1 MFLASAAIS
10 ICTHKTSVLDLCMSD
25 QDTHSDDDSL
35 FGSPPSSPNLVPT
48 TGRFSSLALPGG
60 ADAPNLALPKN
71 VGAIALPGSHDSSEH
86 VVNLPASPPRRAAPA
101 IVPQKQHERT
111 NANEGSTPIHAVK
124 PKPRKTN
131 KKRAKTTSATPEP
144 ANRPSLTIPDADQPL
159 PPNFLRNQQALLG
172 LAGVVGGINPA
183 QLSVRGSRGTTAQ
196 NPIVVDEEETP
207 SISTSAWKS
216 RQLQLPND
224 MPIPS
229 SQAISDTLITQGNII
244 PVLRSLLPYFGAVPN
259 SNFQSSNSQ
268 LPQKRFSI
276 SPELA
281 PPPLKRRKLNSVP
294 AGAADWDVPYPF
306 PENEGPQHYLQEWE
320 KERGKKLVA
329 ELVSLVRDAVK
340 KAAAKTYVKNQSKS
354 AKNALSDSDAH
365 TRNCRPPMANQG
377 FQDACSPDV
386 PLSDQTLGQV
396 EETFSL
402 PSRDSTPLQQTPSD
416 VCTSPY
422 ISSDI
427 AFPLDTGLESL
438 FGTVNDSLGDPLAQF
453 LSDEASKISTN
464 SNSASPTLTSSTR
477 LSTPSDFTLPSAFL
491 GSKETPD
498 QITQFPSFDLN
509 DLSSDHSL
517 FSWPFLPVNGHNEP
531 SSSLDILSGLNA
543 PGMSMPMDINPTD
556 EGWYKLIFGQNHPIS
571 SSIADPAVSSTNVF
585 SCTSSGV
592 VPDIPLPSSS
602 TGAPLMPN
610 TFHNPVSQPRKSTYD
625 VRFMPPITVNETH
638 AVNHQ
643 NGGPSKPAPGKSSD
657 KMMDRGE
664 VLHKAKLRRKQLT
677 DEIARAKIELW
688 ETTIE
693 QGILTHLSKDKELW
707 RKDC

>member
-1 MFLASAAIS
+1 M
-10 ICTHKTSVLDLCMSD
+10 
-25 QDTHSDDDSL
+25 L
-35 FGSPPSSPNLVPT
+35 F
-48 TGRFSSLALPGG
+48 
-60 ADAPNLALPKN
+60 
-71 VGAIALPGSHDSSEH
+71 
-86 VVNLPASPPRRAAPA
+86 
-101 IVPQKQHERT
+101 
-111 NANEGSTPIHAVK
+111 
-124 PKPRKTN
+124 
-131 KKRAKTTSATPEP
+131 
-144 ANRPSLTIPDADQPL
+144 
-159 PPNFLRNQQALLG
+159 
-172 LAGVVGGINPA
+172 
-183 QLSVRGSRGTTAQ
+183 
-196 NPIVVDEEETP
+196 
-207 SISTSAWKS
+207 
-216 RQLQLPND
+216 
-224 MPIPS
+224 
-229 SQAISDTLITQGNII
+229 
-244 PVLRSLLPYFGAVPN
+244 RS
-259 SNFQSSNSQ
+259 
-268 LPQKRFSI
+268 
-276 SPELA
+276 
-281 PPPLKRRKLNSVP
+281 
-294 AGAADWDVPYPF
+294 
-306 PENEGPQHYLQEWE
+306 
-320 KERGKKLVA
+320 
-329 ELVSLVRDAVK
+329 
-340 KAAAKTYVKNQSKS
+340 
-354 AKNALSDSDAH
+354 
-365 TRNCRPPMANQG
+365 
-377 FQDACSPDV
+377 
-386 PLSDQTLGQV
+386 
-396 EETFSL
+396 
-402 PSRDSTPLQQTPSD
+402 
-416 VCTSPY
+416 
-422 ISSDI
+422 
-427 AFPLDTGLESL
+427 
-438 FGTVNDSLGDPLAQF
+438 
-453 LSDEASKISTN
+453 ISTN

-592 VPDIPLPSSS
+592 VPDVPLPSCS
-602 TGAPLMPN
+602 TGVPLMPN
-610 TFHNPVSQPRKSTYD
+610 SFHNPVSQPRKSTYD